1 MSRRLMVGEAIRLRV
16 LAAATTRPP
25 AVVVSLVMAHTI
37 LASTARLEQT
47 ASITPVAT
55 VVMATKVGR
64 VVRPMVDLVF
74 QDIRRAVLAVGAVAA
89 DRKVADSLN
98 SVQVVIS
105 AVAVASVVP
114 VVTEETEQMAEMA
127 LSVATA
133 TAVAMAM

>member
-1 MSRRLMVGEAIRLRV
+1 M
-16 LAAATTRPP
+16 
-25 AVVVSLVMAHTI
+25 
-37 LASTARLEQT
+37 
-47 ASITPVAT
+47 
-55 VVMATKVGR
+55 VMATKVGR